1 MALQFLIQLFIKQL
15 FSKMQFL
22 MYSETSLQFRKDRG
36 RGAGCDIRLRK
47 QQDMD
52 INTFFFS
59 FFTILIYLLLILY
72 CIV

>member
-47 QQDMD
+47 QQEMD
-52 INTFFFS
+52 IIFFF
-59 FFTILIYLLLILY
+59 FLPL
-72 CIV
+72 